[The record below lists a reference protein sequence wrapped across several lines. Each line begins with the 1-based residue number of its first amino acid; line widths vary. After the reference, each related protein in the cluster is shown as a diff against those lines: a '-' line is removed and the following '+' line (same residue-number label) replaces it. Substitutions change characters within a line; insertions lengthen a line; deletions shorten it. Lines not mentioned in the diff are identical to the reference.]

1 MSEEAAVTTPA
12 AGSEGTEA
20 AAPTTEPAV
29 DFSPLNDRLDQMQ
42 GEFQTTLSDLAAR
55 IPAQEPAPQ
64 PGVEDF
70 PFFGGDGYDGYD
82 DDRVQEIDAEQLQ
95 SAVTQLAQQQ
105 VQQVVGPLQEQ
116 VQTLLLT
123 QEAEKVEAQYPE
135 LKDSSV
141 AEAAAQEALRSGIP
155 QDQLTPGVLRQAHEA
170 LKFRELQSQINPAG
184 QGGSDGLESPGGVTP
199 GAPDEAAAQQEI
211 VRGIVGAGTR
221 TLGF

>member
-1 MSEEAAVTTPA
+1 MSDEAAVTTSA

-20 AAPTTEPAV
+20 AAATTDPTV

-42 GEFQTTLSDLAAR
+42 GEFSTSLQDLAAR

-64 PGVEDF
+64 PGFDDF
-70 PFFGGDGYDGYD
+70 PFFGGDDGYD
-82 DDRVQEIDAEQLQ
+82 DDGIQEIDAEQLQ
-95 SAVTQLAQQQ
+95 SAIAQAAQQQ
-105 VQQVVGPLQEQ
+105 AQQIVGPLQEQ
-116 VQTLLLT
+116 VQNLLLT

-135 LKDSSV
+135 LKESSV

-199 GAPDEAAAQQEI
+199 GAPDGAAAQQEI
-211 VRGIVGAGTR
+211 VQGIVGAGKR